1 MPLELYYYETAPPS
15 RAVVLLCK
23 TLKLPINL
31 RRVDLSKNENQTPDF
46 IKMNPLKKVPV
57 LNDNG
62 IYISDSHAILT
73 YLTAQYG
80 MNSSHLYPRDLKK
93 RAIVDSRLHF
103 DNGTLFPALA
113 NIIRPMVYEGQTTI
127 PEEKRKTALEALDY
141 VEGLLKVNEWVA
153 GDKITVADFSMVAT
167 ITSLATLLPEADSFW
182 KIQAWIKRCEKNM
195 ISYEEVQKP
204 GLESFKSLATRN
216 STSNAAT
223 AVS

>member
-31 RRVDLSKNENQTPDF
+31 RRVDLSKGENQSADF
-46 IKMNPLKKVPV
+46 LKMNPLKKVPV

-73 YLTAQYG
+73 YLNSQYG

-113 NIIRPMVYEGQTTI
+113 NIIRPMAYEGQTTI
-127 PEEKRKTALEALDY
+127 PQDKKKAALDALDY
-141 VEGLLKVNEWVA
+141 LEGLLKEHEWTA
-153 GDKITVADFSMVAT
+153 GDKMTVADFSLVAT
-167 ITSLATLLPEADSFW
+167 VTSLATILPEVDSYW
-182 KIQAWIKRCEKNM
+182 KIQAWIRRCEKNM
-195 ISYEEVQKP
+195 ISYEEIQKP
-204 GLESFKSLATRN
+204 GLASFKNLLTRN
-216 STSNAAT
+216 LEKSTD
-223 AVS
+223 

>member
-15 RAVVLLCK
+15 RAVVLLVK

-73 YLTAQYG
+73 YLTSQYG

-103 DNGTLFPALA
+103 DNGVLFPSLA

-127 PEEKRKTALEALDY
+127 LEDKKKIALEALDF
-141 VEGLLKVNEWVA
+141 VEGLLKQTEWVA
-153 GDKITVADFSMVAT
+153 GDKMTVADFSLVAT
-167 ITSLATLLPEADSFW
+167 VTSLATLLPEVESYW

-195 ISYEEVQKP
+195 IFYEEEAVVSTQ
-204 GLESFKSLATRN
+204 STKSLANR
-216 STSNAAT
+216 NAAPK
-223 AVS
+223 

>member
-23 TLKLPINL
+23 TLKLPINM
-31 RRVDLSKNENQTPDF
+31 RRVDLSKNENQTADF

-73 YLTAQYG
+73 YLNAQYG
-80 MNSSHLYPRDLKK
+80 MNSSYLYPRDLKK

-103 DNGTLFPALA
+103 DNGILFPALA
-113 NIIRPMVYEGQTTI
+113 NIIRPMAYEGKATI
-127 PEEKRKTALEALDY
+127 PEDKKKAALDALEYL
-141 VEGLLKVNEWVA
+141 EGILKQTEWVA
-153 GDKITVADFSMVAT
+153 GDKITVADFSLVAT
-167 ITSLATLLPEADSFW
+167 VTSLGTIMPEVDSFW
-182 KIQAWIKRCEKNM
+182 KIQAWIKRCEKTM

-204 GLESFKSLATRN
+204 GLEAFKTLLTRN
-216 STSNAAT
+216 IVQKS
-223 AVS
+223 